1 MKNTENFEDI
11 FKWNIEDKTEE
22 ERIFDRIDEMGDTEG
37 IEKLPGVPDEEMRK
51 LTEVP
56 DYFYEL
62 WKYEDIPDTLP
73 EMPVY
78 PLNYSKKER
87 VSQEELDELKSL
99 FEGN

>member
-1 MKNTENFEDI
+1 MENTENFEDI

-78 PLNYSKKER
+78 PLIVKDQKPNLNEIDGEDYE
-87 VSQEELDELKSL
+87 
-99 FEGN
+99 